1 MSGGGVGLV
10 LKPTYLGPD
19 LHEARA
25 AEQRARGA
33 GLTVLRARIVAHIAS
48 FKDGWIFRRRLAKTE
63 GCSVRT
69 VQRAITQARE
79 EGLIGVA
86 RAKQGEKPPGAAGTF
101 ACGWSHRW
109 VIGRGRAA
117 AAALAAIAAAKLAG
131 LARTAAKPPAPQQR
145 CAPAAG
151 CAPAPKGQRR
161 PPARRWTAEEIDAA
175 LADTPPPPATGD
187 PPPDVG
193 RAESA

>member
-19 LHEARA
+19 LPEARA
-25 AEQRARGA
+25 AEQRAREA

-79 EGLIGVA
+79 EGLLGVA

-109 VIGRGRAA
+109 IIGRGRAA
-117 AAALAAIAAAKLAG
+117 AAALAAVAAAKLAW

-145 CAPAAG
+145 CAPAA
-151 CAPAPKGQRR
+151 CAGKAPPTGQRR
-161 PPARRWTAEEIDAA
+161 PPARRWTADEIDQA
-175 LADTPPPPATGD
+175 LADTPATGD

>member
-19 LHEARA
+19 LPEARA
-25 AEQRARGA
+25 AEQRAREA

-109 VIGRGRAA
+109 IIGRGRAA
-117 AAALAAIAAAKLAG
+117 AALLPRRALRQQGPHGSAPTPRAKLDGRGNRPGASRHAAGHGRATARRRARRERLAALPPRSFRSLRGGAASG
-131 LARTAAKPPAPQQR
+131 
-145 CAPAAG
+145 
-151 CAPAPKGQRR
+151 
-161 PPARRWTAEEIDAA
+161 
-175 LADTPPPPATGD
+175 
-187 PPPDVG
+187 G
-193 RAESA
+193 R

>member
-19 LHEARA
+19 LPEARA
-25 AEQRARGA
+25 AEQRAREA

-109 VIGRGRAA
+109 IIGRGRAA
-117 AAALAAIAAAKLAG
+117 AAALAAVAAAKLAA
-131 LARTAAKPPAPQQR
+131 LVRTAAKPPAPQPRCSPAAR
-145 CAPAAG
+145 CASK
-151 CAPAPKGQRR
+151 APTGQRR
-161 PPARRWTAEEIDAA
+161 PPARSWTAEEIDQA
-175 LADTPPPPATGD
+175 LADTPPATAE